1 MHVPSASG
9 WMGYKAA
16 VRPVTMYAGKQL
28 LIRCCP
34 HRISKPSTQLVNV
47 QDRRQGFSSRQGGRA
62 NGSAN
67 PTQQRSQNGSP
78 TTGNPS
84 SIPANAPAQ
93 FPATTGPNTHE
104 NSQSG
109 GDELSEP
116 PKFFFMVEHAKL
128 GVKGN
133 MHPLAAKPIYLDLAD
148 WLAHQTVEQF
158 RLLTWYIETIQ
169 EVNGS
174 RAPICNP
181 TGCPQMTA
189 GTSHYTWKNNDGILV
204 AVPACKYIKLA
215 QRWIVGKIQDPV
227 AFPTDSPFGTSAPS
241 FEATYPSNVSSS
253 SGSNRPIPAGPST
266 LNRTLSDLSG
276 RDWFGKSAGF
286 PESFLADV
294 YTVWRLMMRIYGH
307 IYHSHFVDPFW
318 HLHKSCCPDLNSS
331 FCFFV
336 TVGKLYGLVTEKDFS
351 PMQQL
356 IDIWIA
362 NGSIPSDCA
371 NGAHTIAQ

>member
-1 MHVPSASG
+1 MSG
-9 WMGYKAA
+9 FLQS
-16 VRPVTMYAGKQL
+16 V
-28 LIRCCP
+28 
-34 HRISKPSTQLVNV
+34 
-47 QDRRQGFSSRQGGRA
+47 RQGFSNRQGGRA

-84 SIPANAPAQ
+84 SISANAPAQ

-148 WLAHQTVEQF
+148 WLAHQT
-158 RLLTWYIETIQ
+158 
-169 EVNGS
+169 
-174 RAPICNP
+174 
-181 TGCPQMTA
+181 
-189 GTSHYTWKNNDGILV
+189 GTVHYTWKNNDGILI
-204 AVPACKYIKLA
+204 AVPACKYVKLA

-227 AFPTDSPFGTSAPS
+227 AFPTDSPFGASAPS

-294 YTVWRLMMRIYGH
+294 YTVWRLMMRIYAH

-356 IDIWIA
+356 INIWIA

>member
-1 MHVPSASG
+1 MSGFLQSVPTTTPRLPFF
-9 WMGYKAA
+9 KD
-16 VRPVTMYAGKQL
+16 L
-28 LIRCCP
+28 LLSI
-34 HRISKPSTQLVNV
+34 
-47 QDRRQGFSSRQGGRA
+47 RQGFSNRQAGRA

-84 SIPANAPAQ
+84 NIPTNALAQ
-93 FPATTGPNTHE
+93 FPAPAGPNTHE
-104 NSQSG
+104 TVQSG
-109 GDELSEP
+109 GDALPES
-116 PKFFFMVEHAKL
+116 PKFFFMEEHAKL

-148 WLAHQTVEQF
+148 WLAHQTVEQY

-169 EVNGS
+169 EVNGG

-181 TGCPQMTA
+181 TECSNMSA
-189 GTSHYTWKNNDGILV
+189 GRSHAVYAWLNTGGQAIP
-204 AVPACKYIKLA
+204 VPASKYIKLV
-215 QRWIVGKIQDPV
+215 QRWIVGKVQDPV

-241 FEATYPSNVSSS
+241 FEAMYPSNVSSS
-253 SGSNRPIPAGPST
+253 SGSYKPIPAGPST
-266 LNRTLSDLSG
+266 LNRTLPDLSG
-276 RDWFGKSAGF
+276 RDWFGRSAGF
-286 PESFLADV
+286 PESFLTDV
-294 YTVWRLMMRIYGH
+294 STAWRQMFRVYGH
-307 IYHSHFVDPFW
+307 IYHAHFIDPFW

-336 TVGKLYGLVTEKDFS
+336 TVGKLYGLLTDRDLA
-351 PMQQL
+351 PMQEL
-356 IDIWIA
+356 INIWIA